1 MKHCQTL
8 AVKSN
13 IYRKGRV
20 KQKWVRH
27 HETPGHLIKQPDV
40 LSLSIRI

>member
-20 KQKWVRH
+20 KQSGSDSLITKH
-27 HETPGHLIKQPDV
+27 PDISQTPGRLIAV
-40 LSLSIRI
+40 LN